1 MPEEGP
7 RPGRRYRHPVPFHAG
22 REHQRG
28 VAVNTVTP
36 AWDGKEIW
44 LVLGGGGLVA

>member
-1 MPEEGP
+1 MPE
-7 RPGRRYRHPVPFHAG
+7 

-36 AWDGKEIW
+36 ARDGKEIW